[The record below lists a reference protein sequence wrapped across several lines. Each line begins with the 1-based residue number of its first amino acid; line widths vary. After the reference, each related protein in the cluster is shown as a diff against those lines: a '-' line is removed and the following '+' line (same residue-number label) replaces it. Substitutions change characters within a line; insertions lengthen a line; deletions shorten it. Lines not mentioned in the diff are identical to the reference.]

1 MGNDMYVHIRD
12 KIRLTGDES
21 TKVEIL
27 KAVGKWRLIE
37 EVGQTLVT
45 MKCNAYCSQSVNWY
59 VISEWWNSR
68 LVGSVFKIT
77 QFN

>member
-27 KAVGKWRLIE
+27 KAVGK
-37 EVGQTLVT
+37 
-45 MKCNAYCSQSVNWY
+45 
-59 VISEWWNSR
+59 
-68 LVGSVFKIT
+68 
-77 QFN
+77 